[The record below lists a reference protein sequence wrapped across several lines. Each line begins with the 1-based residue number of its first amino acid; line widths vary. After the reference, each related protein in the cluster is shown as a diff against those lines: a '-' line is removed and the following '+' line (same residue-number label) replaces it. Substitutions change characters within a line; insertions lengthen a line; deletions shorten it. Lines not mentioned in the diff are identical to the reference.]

1 MKKER
6 LRKTTS
12 FSVSGTVIIFI
23 LVLIAL
29 ITLYPFVYTL
39 AGSFNDGTDFE
50 KGGVWLFPRVWTL
63 ANYQVIVSDSLLWI
77 AYRNTVVRTFFGSI
91 LSLTFTSLVSYAM
104 SRRELKGRTFFQIA
118 NLVTMFFG
126 GGLIPY
132 FALINLIGLYDSF
145 LVYIIPALYSVYN
158 MIVISSG
165 YRGISEELHD
175 SAVIDGAGE
184 LRIWAQIYF
193 PLSKAVHATVLLWL
207 VVGNWNSYYS
217 TMVYTRGGEDVILL
231 QYYLMGVINK
241 ASYTPDVGGE
251 VLEQVTS
258 KTVSYAAIIIA
269 ILPILFVYP
278 FLSKYF
284 TKGVMVGS
292 LKG

>member
-50 KGGVWLFPRVWTL
+50 KGGVWLFPRVFTL
-63 ANYQVIVSDSLLWI
+63 DNYAAVFSDYRLWI
-77 AYRNTVVRTFFGSI
+77 GLGNTVLRTVVGTAAALI
-91 LSLTFTSLVSYAM
+91 VTSCVAYAM
-104 SRRELKGRTFFQIA
+104 SQRELPCKRFFRVFNVI
-118 NLVTMFFG
+118 TMFFSG
-126 GGLIPY
+126 GIVPFFLVVNI
-132 FALINLIGLYDSF
+132 LGLYDNF
-145 LVYIIPALYSVYN
+145 LVYILPSLYSVYN

-193 PLSKAVHATVLLWL
+193 PLSICQSIQVKLISECSEICHIRPCIQRCDPVDLMVWYRGYMCTHTAHRVTV
-207 VVGNWNSYYS
+207 G
-217 TMVYTRGGEDVILL
+217 R
-231 QYYLMGVINK
+231 
-241 ASYTPDVGGE
+241 
-251 VLEQVTS
+251 
-258 KTVSYAAIIIA
+258 A
-269 ILPILFVYP
+269 ILDLDPLHR
-278 FLSKYF
+278 
-284 TKGVMVGS
+284 VGIVACPALRRIIKHS
-292 LKG
+292 RIETSATARAGLKQDMRKL